1 MFILRKQDQSW
12 IGLNIVQSNIINNKW
27 ILYAITDD
35 IVITTIIIPLECT
48 LDESIDGILPSV
60 QNPLVINNIGLNY
73 IQAYSWLILLPKN
86 KHVSPYSVYRIVDR
100 CLSFSPV
107 FYGHCVVCPL
117 IYVLLIIPLISSN
130 LC

>member
-1 MFILRKQDQSW
+1 MHL
-12 IGLNIVQSNIINNKW
+12 
-27 ILYAITDD
+27 ITDD

-86 KHVSPYSVYRIVDR
+86 KH
-100 CLSFSPV
+100 L
-107 FYGHCVVCPL
+107 
-117 IYVLLIIPLISSN
+117 
-130 LC
+130 